1 MDIYLY
7 RAEIVAS
14 APLPDMTGW
23 DVEAT
28 DGHIGK
34 VDEATYESHEVGN
47 HQGCLVV
54 DTGFWI
60 FGKKRLL
67 PAGVVTALDPDE
79 RKVLVAMAKDDVKSA
94 PDYHHERH
102 RDDEHGY
109 HDDERT
115 YYERFGAEV
124 VAPVQTPPRGG

>member
-7 RAEIVAS
+7 RATIIAT
-14 APLPDMTGW
+14 APPPDLTGW

-28 DGHIGK
+28 DGHIGD
-34 VDEATYESHEVGN
+34 VDEATYEN
-47 HQGCLVV
+47 QKGCLVV

-79 RKVLVAMAKDDVKSA
+79 RKVYVGMTKADVKKA
-94 PDYHHERH
+94 PDYEHERH
-102 RDDEHGY
+102 RDDERGY
-109 HDDERT
+109 HDDERS
-115 YYERFGAEV
+115 YYERFGAEA